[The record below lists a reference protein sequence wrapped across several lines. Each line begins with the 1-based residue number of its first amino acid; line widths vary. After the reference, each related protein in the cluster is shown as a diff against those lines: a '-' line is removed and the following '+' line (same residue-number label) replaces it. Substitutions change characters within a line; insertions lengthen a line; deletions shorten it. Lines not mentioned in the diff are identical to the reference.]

1 MLLMNNYTKKPG
13 SQSEV
18 KNRRPSVAGTK
29 VDQPAAI
36 GMTVGTVTYDD
47 QAIKGAVVNTSAI
60 ENILKIKGE
69 VRNELK
75 KIEQLD
81 FNIFY
86 VEHETMGNELV
97 TVASY
102 ILAKEGIFAKL

>member
-1 MLLMNNYTKKPG
+1 
-13 SQSEV
+13 
-18 KNRRPSVAGTK
+18 
-29 VDQPAAI
+29 
-36 GMTVGTVTYDD
+36 
-47 QAIKGAVVNTSAI
+47 
-60 ENILKIKGE
+60 
-69 VRNELK
+69 LK

-102 ILAKEGIFAKL
+102 IFAKEGIFARL